1 VKDGKELVACCRLVV
16 VVEKVTTV
24 ANIMVLD
31 RKVNS
36 IVEDLVLPK
45 WMSTAM

>member
-1 VKDGKELVACCRLVV
+1 VEDNKELVACCRLLV
-16 VVEKVTTV
+16 VVEGVTTV
-24 ANIMVLD
+24 VNTMVLD

-45 WMSTAM
+45 SQQ

>member
-1 VKDGKELVACCRLVV
+1 VKDVKELLACCRLVV
-16 VVEKVTTV
+16 VFEKVTTV

-45 WMSTAM
+45 SQQ